1 MWEHFHHQA
10 DIGVR
15 GIGATAAE
23 AFAEGAYALMAVI
36 CSPDKV
42 KPIESV
48 EIRCEAPELD
58 LLFADWLNE
67 LIYEIDT
74 RGMLFS
80 KFDVEIEGEEL
91 RARAWGELADANRHD
106 FAVMV
111 KAATYME
118 LKTSHDNDGRYF
130 AQCVVDV

>member
-15 GIGATAAE
+15 GIGATMAE

-42 KPIESV
+42 KSVESV
-48 EIRCEAPELD
+48 KIRCQAPELD

-67 LIYEIDT
+67 LIYEMDT

-80 KFDVEIEGEEL
+80 RFEVEIVGDEL
-91 RARAWGELADANRHD
+91 TARAWGEPADADRHE

-118 LKTSHDNDGRYF
+118 LKAGHDNTGQYF
-130 AQCVVDV
+130 VQCVVDV